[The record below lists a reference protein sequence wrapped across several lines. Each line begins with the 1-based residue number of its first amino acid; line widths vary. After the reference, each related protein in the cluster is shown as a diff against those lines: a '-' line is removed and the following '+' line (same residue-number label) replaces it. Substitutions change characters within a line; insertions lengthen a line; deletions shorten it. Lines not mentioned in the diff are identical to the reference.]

1 MKTDASTSA
10 DEHWQFLQGY
20 LGKFVDEFVLTKF
33 DIERKWEEENERKR
47 KEREAEQVTRSEL
60 LQSCSSS

>member
-1 MKTDASTSA
+1 M
-10 DEHWQFLQGY
+10 
-20 LGKFVDEFVLTKF
+20 LTKF

-60 LQSCSSS
+60 LHVAPARSENLFPPGKYKIFF